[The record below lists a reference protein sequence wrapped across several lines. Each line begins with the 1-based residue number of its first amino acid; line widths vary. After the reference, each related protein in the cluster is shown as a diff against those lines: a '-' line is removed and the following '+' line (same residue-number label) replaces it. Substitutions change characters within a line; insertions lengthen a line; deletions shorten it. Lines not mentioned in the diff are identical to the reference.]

1 MKRLSS
7 YICLAILVLLYS
19 LAIFADYIAP
29 YDPISQN
36 PEAGYASAS
45 PIHFDKGFYI
55 YRQSYKL
62 NPLSLK
68 KESFEIKD
76 HKYYLRFFENRKLI
90 SLDLSGSSKPA
101 YLYLLGTDQ
110 LGRDLLSRLIY
121 GSRPSLSIGFL
132 GLLISFPIAILYGSI
147 SGFAG
152 GLVDNI
158 MMRIAEAIMSLPGLY
173 ILIILSAILPAS
185 LSNTQRFLMIT
196 VILSF
201 ISWAGLSRI
210 IRGQILSL
218 KSQDF
223 ITASKAIGEQ
233 PLGII
238 LKHLVPHTASFLIV
252 SATLAIPG
260 YIVGESA
267 LSFLGLGINQPDP
280 SWGNI
285 LAEARELSN
294 ILTRPHFFWAPSFLI
309 FIAVLSFS
317 LIGDELRD
325 RLDPH
330 QH

>member
-7 YICLAILVLLYS
+7 IISIAVLALLYLS
-19 LAIFADYIAP
+19 AIFADYIAP
-29 YDPISQN
+29 YSPLEQN
-36 PEAGYASAS
+36 PEAGYASPTHIYWS
-45 PIHFDKGFYI
+45 FSGPYI
-55 YRQSYKL
+55 YREVYKL
-62 NPLSLK
+62 NALTLK
-68 KESFEIKD
+68 KDSFEIKK
-76 HKYYLRFFENRKLI
+76 HKYPLRFFSNNKLVSVDNSQQI
-90 SLDLSGSSKPA
+90 KKA

-110 LGRDLLSRLIY
+110 LGRDLLSRLIH

-132 GLLISFPIAILYGSI
+132 GLLIAFPIAIVYGGI

-152 GLVDNI
+152 GFIDNI

-173 ILIILSAILPAS
+173 LLIILSAILPAS
-185 LSNTQRFLMIT
+185 LSNTQRFVMIT

-218 KSQDF
+218 KSKDF
-223 ITASKAIGEQ
+223 VLAAQSIGKRPLAIIMQ
-233 PLGII
+233 NLI
-238 LKHLVPHTASFLIV
+238 PHTASFLIV
-252 SATLAIPG
+252 AATLAIPG

-285 LAEARELSN
+285 LAEGKELSN
-294 ILTRPHFFWAPSFLI
+294 ILTRPWLIWTPAMLI
-309 FIAVLSFS
+309 FASVLSFN

-325 RLDPH
+325 RFDPH
-330 QH
+330 S